1 MKKSTVIQTL
11 NELPQRFELDELLER
26 LMVIEK
32 IDEALEDAKSGKTVS
47 HDKVKK
53 MVGVFGRRA
62 NRK

>member
-1 MKKSTVIQTL
+1 MKKSSVIQTL
-11 NELPQRFELDELLER
+11 NELPQKFDLDDLLER

-53 MVGVFGRRA
+53 MVA
-62 NRK
+62 KWNK

>member
-11 NELPQRFELDELLER
+11 NELPQRFDLDELLER

-53 MVGVFGRRA
+53 MVA
-62 NRK
+62 KWNK

>member
-53 MVGVFGRRA
+53 MVA
-62 NRK
+62 KWNK

>member
-11 NELPQRFELDELLER
+11 NELPQKFNLDDLLER

-47 HDKVKK
+47 HEKVKK
-53 MVGVFGRRA
+53 MVA
-62 NRK
+62 KWNK

>member
-11 NELPQRFELDELLER
+11 NELPQKFNLDELLER

-53 MVGVFGRRA
+53 MVA
-62 NRK
+62 KWNK

>member
-1 MKKSTVIQTL
+1 MKKSTVIQSL
-11 NELPQRFELDELLER
+11 NELPQKFDLDELLER

-53 MVGVFGRRA
+53 MVA
-62 NRK
+62 KWNK

>member
-1 MKKSTVIQTL
+1 MKKSTVIQAL
-11 NELPQRFELDELLER
+11 NELPQKFDLDDLLER

-53 MVGVFGRRA
+53 MVA
-62 NRK
+62 KWNK